1 MLTAENYITVI
12 KVFISRY
19 GLWLS
24 KKFDNPFP
32 SLDTKRVVKDFSKNF
47 SQLSDEDNGLI
58 MILISFND

>member
-24 KKFDNPFP
+24 KKFDNQFP

-47 SQLSDEDNGLI
+47 SQLSDEDNGLL